1 MKMDDQSSNDAQE
14 VDANENKTQHPLKE
28 TVIRYE
34 KPFEPAV
41 LLEDWEALKDDS
53 GSSNPASSRGSDMAH
68 QPEYLL
74 ELINKKRDDLT
85 RIEVCKLRVTSGQ
98 IVVCDPLVNPERPA
112 LKRTVPPGTYPIEV
126 FVSDYAQDAEY
137 NTVAVAVLRLAP
149 DTVTHLEM
157 ATVGD
162 QNLETLDED
171 EFFGYSVD
179 AGMGCFMDTDAQKL
193 LLHAS
198 EALDEQLG
206 EDSISYYDDMIEPE
220 MTANGQL
227 SWLEHHPDKNN
238 PLNVAMFQ
246 SGHGDGVYPSF
257 WGLNSSGEAVC
268 LITDFQVLE

>member
-1 MKMDDQSSNDAQE
+1 M
-14 VDANENKTQHPLKE
+14 T
-28 TVIRYE
+28 
-34 KPFEPAV
+34 
-41 LLEDWEALKDDS
+41 
-53 GSSNPASSRGSDMAH
+53 H
-68 QPEYLL
+68 QPKYLL
-74 ELINKKRDDLT
+74 EVINKKRDDLT
-85 RIEVCKLRVTSGQ
+85 RISVCDLLVTSGQ

-112 LKRTVPPGTYPIEV
+112 LKRTIPPGTYPVEIHVE
-126 FVSDYAQDAEY
+126 DYAKDAEY
-137 NTVAVAVLRLAP
+137 NTVAVAVLRTAS

-157 ATVGD
+157 ATVAN
-162 QNLETLDED
+162 QNLETLEED

-179 AGMGCFMDTDAQKL
+179 AGMGCFMDADAQKL
-193 LLHAS
+193 LLEAS

-227 SWLEHHPDKNN
+227 SWLEHHPDKSK

-257 WGLNSSGEAVC
+257 WGLNANNQVVC